1 MTRFVRGFVATGW
14 VFAILIALPA
24 RAGDTG
30 WPDLSSPPSRTG
42 GGEND
47 VAVIV
52 GVENYMF
59 LPDIPGALTN
69 VEDWYLYLTRTL
81 AVPPARITL
90 LRNEEATVEKMRKYA
105 ERAASEVDPGGTLWF
120 VFVGHGAA
128 SSDGTDGV
136 LIGADAQR
144 EADSVYVRSL
154 PRSELLATLDSGAQ
168 ERSVVVLDACFSGR
182 SAGGEEL
189 VEGLQAYV
197 PHRAARLGGDLAV
210 LAAGR
215 SDQFA
220 GPLPGQ
226 VRPAFSY
233 LVLGAMRGWGDAD
246 GNGSVTADEA
256 VSYARDALA
265 TLVTDRDQTPELSGE
280 LGGTVLGRGRER
292 GPDLAGMRLSLGPGT
307 TAPTIGR
314 AELSTGSDVD
324 LAAAAAEAERLRRE
338 REALEER
345 EREIQRQLTEER
357 KRRRDE
363 AESDLLDS
371 ARSEW
376 LALAPL
382 MESPSPESATVV
394 ELYVKKYGDA
404 SVTVDG
410 DTTSVEVAYVDEAQ
424 DWLRRH
430 AGKLVGGGTGGS
442 VIDQHGYE
450 MARIEPG
457 EFWMGSPSDEEGRED
472 DETRHKVRITKG
484 FVMGSTEVS
493 QALYQAVMG
502 ENPSLSKYKGSSL
515 VGPEKPVQNV
525 SWLDVVAFCNRLS
538 EQEGLEPAYRI
549 SGETVTWD
557 RSANGYR
564 LPTEAEWEYAARAGG
579 SNRYSGTSD
588 DSSVCQYG
596 NVSNPSAKS
605 RFDWSWDV
613 FSCED
618 GAQVASDV
626 GSYQSNGWGLYDM
639 TGNVWEWVWDWYGEY
654 PSGTVTDP
662 VGPSTGS
669 LRVVRGGSWLNVAR
683 LVRVALRYIYDPGV
697 RSNCFLGFRLARS
710 VP

>member
-1 MTRFVRGFVATGW
+1 MTRLVRGMTAAGW
-14 VFAILIALPA
+14 VIAILIAAPA
-24 RAGDTG
+24 RAGDTD

-47 VAVIV
+47 AAVIV
-52 GVENYMF
+52 GVENYLF

-128 SSDGTDGV
+128 SSDGADGV

-144 EADSVYVRSL
+144 EADSVYARSL
-154 PRSELLATLDSGAQ
+154 PRSELLATLDGGAQ

-256 VSYARDALA
+256 VGYARDALA

-280 LGGTVLGRGRER
+280 LGSTVLGLGRER
-292 GPDLAGMRLSLGPGT
+292 GPDLAAMVLSRGGGGDI
-307 TAPTIGR
+307 AVGDVRID
-314 AELSTGSDVD
+314 TGSSVD
-324 LAAAAAEAERLRRE
+324 LRRKAAEAERLRQE
-338 REALEER
+338 REELQRR
-345 EREIQRQLTEER
+345 EAELQRQLEEER
-357 KRRRDE
+357 QRRRVS
-363 AESDLLDS
+363 AESTLLD
-371 ARSEW
+371 AAEEDW

-382 MESPSPESATVV
+382 LRSPAPESAEVV
-394 ELYVKKYGDA
+394 ELFVDKYGEA

-410 DTTSVEVAYVDEAQ
+410 ETTPVEVAQVADAR
-424 DWLRRH
+424 DWLRRNQD
-430 AGKLVGGGTGGS
+430 A
-442 VIDQHGYE
+442 
-450 MARIEPG
+450 IE
-457 EFWMGSPSDEEGRED
+457 
-472 DETRHKVRITKG
+472 
-484 FVMGSTEVS
+484 
-493 QALYQAVMG
+493 
-502 ENPSLSKYKGSSL
+502 
-515 VGPEKPVQNV
+515 
-525 SWLDVVAFCNRLS
+525 
-538 EQEGLEPAYRI
+538 
-549 SGETVTWD
+549 
-557 RSANGYR
+557 
-564 LPTEAEWEYAARAGG
+564 AARAGL
-579 SNRYSGTSD
+579 
-588 DSSVCQYG
+588 
-596 NVSNPSAKS
+596 PEE
-605 RFDWSWDV
+605 RFDP
-613 FSCED
+613 
-618 GAQVASDV
+618 
-626 GSYQSNGWGLYDM
+626 SNG
-639 TGNVWEWVWDWYGEY
+639 TGD
-654 PSGTVTDP
+654 GTVRRPARVDITVDPRRRRAPAVVMLAAGGATAAAGFILNGSMYQRGTQETDQAMYEWEQGMTDAGLGIGIAGAAVCGTGLIVLIATSAGQRTAERVQWSPGP
-662 VGPSTGS
+662 VSTVS
-669 LRVVRGGSWLNVAR
+669 VR
-683 LVRVALRYIYDPGV
+683 
-697 RSNCFLGFRLARS
+697 F
-710 VP
+710 